1 MGYGVHYSNTTDLGA
16 WWSASSALALKL
28 DEHLSLSTTSTWH
41 SIEVQDDS
49 FVEWD
54 VGLSWRPLQWLGL
67 AGAINNL
74 GSPQTAIT
82 PERLLLGGGFSLLD
96 NRLQVGIDY
105 VTNTKDLDTLG
116 NVQSTLRLRP
126 MKGLGI
132 QLQALN
138 LDQIGVGLQLGYGL
152 GEVGGFA
159 NTSSLDDLSLTHT
172 SGVNDQSL
180 WKKGRRIAAFTLD
193 GALPY
198 QSASGLFQSG
208 EETYLSFLRRLHTAS
223 RDPSVKGI
231 FLQIEQLGL
240 STAQLKRYAAF
251 CSSAESAARK

>member
-1 MGYGVHYSNTTDLGA
+1 M
-16 WWSASSALALKL
+16 KF
-28 DEHLSLSTTSTWH
+28 EFSTTSTWH
-41 SIEVQDDS
+41 SIEIEDDS

-54 VGLSWRPLQWLGL
+54 IGLSWRPLQWLGL
-67 AGAINNL
+67 SGAINNL

-105 VTNTKDLDTLG
+105 VTNTKDLDIVG
-116 NVQSTLRLRP
+116 NVQSTLRIRP

-138 LDQIGVGLQLGYGL
+138 LDEIGVGLQLGYGL
-152 GEVGGFA
+152 GEVGGYA

-172 SGVNDQSL
+172 SGINDQSL
-180 WKKGRRIAAFTLD
+180 WKKGRRIATFTLD
-193 GALPY
+193 GGLPTKRHPDCF
-198 QSASGLFQSG
+198 QAS
-208 EETYLSFLRRLHTAS
+208 EETYLSFLRRLHKAS
-223 RDPSVKGI
+223 ETPVSKGI

-240 STAQLKRYAAF
+240 STAQIEEVRSILLECR
-251 CSSAESAARK
+251 ESGKKGNRIRQWFNRKW